1 MIYWGCLIWTRE
13 EIRLTNKWLVM
24 MIINCSRC
32 IMITAYS
39 QWMIIIPEYRYHWLY
54 NSGICWQ
61 ALQKWLPDLKND
73 TLLEMVETASSLYIY
88 TYTYTYIYICIY
100 LYLYTHI
107 CCWPFHKGKYIQ
119 GVQGQC
125 FFLGFF
131 GWFCFQISA
140 CPIWGLELAQKYKLY
155 TGWWFQPVWKIWVC
169 QWVSDD
175 IPYMI
180 HGK

>member
-88 TYTYTYIYICIY
+88 TYTYTYIYMYIFISIHTYLLLTVSQRKIY
-100 LYLYTHI
+100 SRS
-107 CCWPFHKGKYIQ
+107 PRPM
-119 GVQGQC
+119 
-125 FFLGFF
+125 FFPGFLRLVLF
-131 GWFCFQISA
+131 PDFCLSHM
-140 CPIWGLELAQKYKLY
+140 G
-155 TGWWFQPVWKIWVC
+155 T
-169 QWVSDD
+169 WVS
-175 IPYMI
+175 P
-180 HGK
+180 KV

>member
-61 ALQKWLPDLKND
+61 ALQK
-73 TLLEMVETASSLYIY
+73 MVTRSQKWYTAGNGWNRKQFIHIYIYIYIYIYVYIYIY
-88 TYTYTYIYICIY
+88 T
-100 LYLYTHI
+100 HI
-107 CCWPFHKGKYIQ
+107 FVVDRFTKENIFKESKAN
-119 GVQGQC
+119 V
-125 FFLGFF
+125 F
-131 GWFCFQISA
+131 S
-140 CPIWGLELAQKYKLY
+140 
-155 TGWWFQPVWKIWVC
+155 
-169 QWVSDD
+169 WVSSAGFVSRFLPV
-175 IPYMI
+175 PY
-180 HGK
+180 GDLS

>member
-61 ALQKWLPDLKND
+61 ALQK
-73 TLLEMVETASSLYIY
+73 MVTRSQKWYTAGNGWNRKQFIHI
-88 TYTYTYIYICIY
+88 YIYIYIY
-100 LYLYTHI
+100 MYIFISIHTYLLLTVSQRKIYSRS
-107 CCWPFHKGKYIQ
+107 PRPM
-119 GVQGQC
+119 
-125 FFLGFF
+125 FFPGFLRLVLF
-131 GWFCFQISA
+131 PDFCLSHM
-140 CPIWGLELAQKYKLY
+140 G
-155 TGWWFQPVWKIWVC
+155 T
-169 QWVSDD
+169 WVS
-175 IPYMI
+175 P
-180 HGK
+180 KV